1 MLLELLLYS
10 TIITSV
16 IKILSCLRQ
25 DIAVLTNDISRCKM
39 YQSESEN
46 VKARWA
52 CKVAREYLKKM
63 NWRNYKIPNNR
74 EDCEV
79 TNDVFGIDS
88 SLVWTGCCC
97 CCCCLFLG
105 CLTCFS
111 HFFLKAKNFTWEKTP
126 SHGIPVP
133 ECRESDWSRDNH
145 LGNGK
150 GGYTNKYNWTL
161 PDLDHEN
168 CVLRIRYCTIELSIF
183 PIYNSN
189 T

>member
-1 MLLELLLYS
+1 
-10 TIITSV
+10 
-16 IKILSCLRQ
+16 
-25 DIAVLTNDISRCKM
+25 M

-46 VKARWA
+46 VKGRWA
-52 CKVAREYLKKM
+52 CEVTKEYLKKK

-88 SLVWTGCCC
+88 SLVLTVAVVVFFWFDT
-97 CCCCLFLG
+97 FL
-105 CLTCFS
+105 S
-111 HFFLKAKNFTWEKTP
+111 FFFKARNFTWKETP

-150 GGYTNKYNWTL
+150 GGYTNKFNWTL
-161 PDLDHEN
+161 PDLNHEN
-168 CVLRIRYCTIELSIF
+168 CVLRIRYRTSELAIF
-183 PIYNSN
+183 ANF
-189 T
+189 